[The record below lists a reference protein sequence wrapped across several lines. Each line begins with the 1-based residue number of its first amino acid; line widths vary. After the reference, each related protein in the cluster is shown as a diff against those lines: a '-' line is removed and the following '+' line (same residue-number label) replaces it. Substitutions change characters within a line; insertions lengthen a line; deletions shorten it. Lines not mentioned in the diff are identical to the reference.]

1 MDWKDVAA
9 TAGKF
14 APLVGTLLGGPAG
27 AAIGGLVAA
36 ALGTSNTPDAIK
48 AAIATDPQAAL
59 KLAQWEGDNNVKLQ
73 GMVYAHAD
81 NLLAAVSSSIAS
93 DVEDRKSARDSS
105 VAGGTAKRLF
115 WLSLLLLA
123 ATLGTEIG
131 VLFIGYP
138 KTVDAIVVGRVLGLM
153 DAVSMM
159 VLAFWYGSSSSSER
173 KTELIAAA
181 PAVPAAA

>member
-36 ALGTSNTPDAIK
+36 ALGTENTPDAIH
-48 AAIATDPQAAL
+48 AAIATDPAKAL
-59 KLAQWEGDNNVKLQ
+59 QLAQWEGDNKVKLTA
-73 GMVYAHAD
+73 MNFTHAD
-81 NLLAAVSSSIAS
+81 NLLAAVTASIQA
-93 DVEDRKSARDSS
+93 DVEDRKSARDAS
-105 VAGGTAKRLF
+105 VSGGTAKRLF
-115 WLSLLLLA
+115 WLSMLLLA

-131 VLFIGYP
+131 VLFFGYP
-138 KTVDAIVVGRVLGLM
+138 KSLDAVIVGRVLGLM
-153 DAVSMM
+153 DAVSML
-159 VLAFWYGSSSSSER
+159 VLSFWYGSSSSSER

-181 PAVPAAA
+181 PAVPAQ